1 MYNVHQLTGYAKKF
15 LKETYNLELTVPI
28 ELNGRMSKT
37 CGWFKH
43 ARNRVTG
50 EGTPVK
56 IEMNRFFVENNDP
69 VTVLDV
75 LRHELVHYALYIQKK
90 PHTDGHPIFE
100 RELKRLGIVS
110 QSTIDKYEI
119 KSKPVRMNEYKCDK
133 CGIIH
138 QKKRALPNEGRGY
151 GCSCGGKIISLGK
164 VLVKS

>member
-15 LKETYNLELTVPI
+15 LKETYNLELIVPI

-43 ARNRVTG
+43 TRNRVTG
-50 EGTPVK
+50 EGKPVK

-69 VTVLDV
+69 ITVLDV

-90 PHTDGHPIFE
+90 PHKDGHPTFE

-110 QSTIDKYEI
+110 QNTIDKYEI
-119 KSKPVRMNEYKCDK
+119 KTKPVRVSRYQCDK
-133 CGIIH
+133 CNKTH
-138 QKKRALPNEGRGY
+138 QTKRALANEGRGY
-151 GCSCGGKIISLGK
+151 RCKCGGGLVSLGK
-164 VLVKS
+164 TLVTQ